1 MVNVQTDIP
10 ELVEKLREI
19 GSDTQDCEV
28 KEAVRKLP
36 ESLPE
41 TISAFA
47 NKEGGIIILG
57 LSEKSNFTPVEGFD
71 AKKIF
76 SALMEAGDVMT
87 PPVRMK
93 IDMVPFENAQIVVAQ
108 VPAVDLEE
116 RPCYI
121 TGKGAYVGSFIR
133 TGDGDRRLT
142 RYEVDRFKE
151 MRGQPKYD
159 LEPVLEATQEDLDT
173 SVLRAVAEQSR
184 LRTPRF
190 FGKMKDEEILVK
202 LGALVRIGEELHP
215 TLAGLLIAGR
225 YPQQF
230 FPRLCVN
237 FTVYP
242 GVSKFQKPGQP
253 YRYLDSKTLD
263 GSISDMLMD
272 AVAMLQRNMRT
283 AGRIEGVLREDV
295 ADYPLVAF
303 REALVN
309 ALQHRDYSPEGRGS
323 QVQIN
328 MFADRLEILNPGGL
342 FGAANLDDRS
352 AGVSATR
359 NQNLSRLLE
368 YAPNHDGVGGG
379 FVIENK
385 GTGLIQIRESLA
397 AENLPPAQIQDWI
410 SAFDVVFTKRM
421 ATATAP
427 QSVWNDFEA
436 ALRRLL
442 TEKQT
447 ISTAEIMK
455 LSGLSRK
462 TITTKLGQLVRRGIV
477 QTTEPER
484 SPKQR
489 YRLAETQRH

>member
-10 ELVEKLREI
+10 ELVEKFRKI

-76 SALMEAGDVMT
+76 SAMMEVGDVMT

-133 TGDGDRRLT
+133 TGDGDRHLT

-159 LEPVLEATQEDLDT
+159 LEPVLEATQEDLDA

-190 FGKMKDEEILVK
+190 FGK
-202 LGALVRIGEELHP
+202 

-230 FPRLCVN
+230 FPRLCVT

-242 GVSKFQKPGQP
+242 GTSKFQKPGQP
-253 YRYLDSKTLD
+253 YRYLDSKTLE
-263 GSISDMLMD
+263 GSISDMLLD

-283 AGRIEGVLREDV
+283 AGRVEGVLREDV

-368 YAPNHDGVGGG
+368 YTPNHDGVGGG

-397 AENLPPAQIQDWI
+397 AENLPPAEIQDWI
-410 SAFDVVFTKRM
+410 SAFDVVFTKRV
-421 ATATAP
+421 ATATSP
-427 QSVWNDFEA
+427 QQVWNDFET

-447 ISTAEIMK
+447 ISTTEIMK

-462 TITTKLGQLVRRGIV
+462 TITTKLGQLVRRGIL

-489 YRLAETQRH
+489 YRLAETQGH